1 MKPLFECV
9 CGRRFIDRS
18 SNRNN
23 HLKSR
28 VHQDF
33 LTYGMPCKI
42 RRKNKVVVD
51 EDLIDLRN
59 ICENI
64 ILEQYI
70 E

>member
-9 CGRRFIDRS
+9 CGRKFLDRS
-18 SNRNN
+18 SNIKN

-28 VHQDF
+28 VHQDY
-33 LTYGMPCKI
+33 LTFGMPCKI

-51 EDLIDLRN
+51 EDLVDLRN